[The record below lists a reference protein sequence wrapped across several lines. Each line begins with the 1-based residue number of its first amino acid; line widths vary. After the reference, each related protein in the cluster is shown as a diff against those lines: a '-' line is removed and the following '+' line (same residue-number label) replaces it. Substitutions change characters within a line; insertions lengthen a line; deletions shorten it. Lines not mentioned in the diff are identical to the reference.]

1 MRQLLKEVHGL
12 GDFPGG
18 PVVKN
23 SPTNAGDLGSVPGW
37 GTKEPTSHRA
47 TKPEHCNYGVCVPQ
61 LESPCTTTK
70 DPS

>member
-47 TKPEHCNYGVCVPQ
+47 TKPEH
-61 LESPCTTTK
+61 
-70 DPS
+70 